1 MSQLVVVA
9 MLLLFAG
16 QAAAQDPAARQDAR
30 GRSYFGAPVLKY
42 AVVRGQAAVMFGGRG
57 GLNLTPSLLLGA
69 GAYGTMSEVDARE
82 GAVPGAPGPLDIK
95 FESFGFDLEYAV
107 HPAAPTHL
115 TLTAFMGGAAARYAM
130 DKTDDQWGES
140 DFMLLLEPAVGLEQ
154 RVTDGLHL
162 NLALSYRLVSG
173 VEQPG
178 LKDGDLKGAAAA
190 LAVKLGRF

>member
-1 MSQLVVVA
+1 MCQLVIVA

-16 QAAAQDPAARQDAR
+16 EAAAQDQAPRQDAR
-30 GRSYFGAPVLKY
+30 GRSHFGAPVFKY
-42 AVVRGQAAVMFGGRG
+42 TVVRDQGAVMFGGRG

-69 GAYGTMSEVDARE
+69 GAYGTMGEVNARE
-82 GAVPGAPGPLDIK
+82 GAVPGAPGPLDVK
-95 FESFGFDLEYAV
+95 FESFGFDLECAA

-115 TLTAFMGGAAARYAM
+115 TLTAFMGGAAARYAK
-130 DKTDDQWGES
+130 DKTDEQWGES
-140 DFMLLLEPAVGLEQ
+140 DFMLLFEPALGVEQ
-154 RVTDGLHL
+154 RVTDWLHL

-178 LKDGDLKGAAAA
+178 LTEGDLRGAAAA